1 MKFQLEFDSRV
12 VNDTQFI
19 YEYYNHL
26 QLYDVA
32 DLFLKQ
38 INKIYDLLEQNP
50 FLFQI
55 YYKDIHCAVV
65 KKFPFLIHYHINEAN
80 HSVMVLAIYST
91 NKKPLWEH

>member
-38 INKIYDLLEQNP
+38 VNKIYDLLEQNP

-55 YYKDIHCAVV
+55 YYEPIFFRLSH
-65 KKFPFLIHYHINEAN
+65 
-80 HSVMVLAIYST
+80 
-91 NKKPLWEH
+91 

>member
-55 YYKDIHCAVV
+55 YYKDIHCVVV
-65 KKFPFLIHYHINEAN
+65 KNFRF
-80 HSVMVLAIYST
+80 
-91 NKKPLWEH
+91 